1 MDRIMPFVRI
11 EGDKIRSLKIEY
23 NLTDHCNYG
32 CDECSHFSP
41 YLTRK
46 ESSLEGFKKDLEA
59 LAQVIRVFRFRFVG
73 GEPLLHRDILGHIA
87 AVRESGIAGE
97 VQICTNGA
105 LLDRVPEAVFAAIDS
120 LSISWYPD
128 PRCDQAKVDRAVS
141 ICERVG
147 TRVGVHKIDT
157 FRQMQVG
164 RPLTDRALVQ
174 EVYDSCHIAH
184 RWYCQT
190 FYEGR
195 FYLCSRPIFTNA
207 YLAKLG
213 VEAPDFRELD
223 GIPLHEPDLKGRLLA
238 LLRSHKPLAAC
249 EYCLG
254 TVGRRQPWRQ
264 LPTTDRKAPRAPA
277 KGPTELIDRQH
288 LMRQRISR
296 WLPLRS
302 MLLLAPRPFV
312 AWALPYLSPSL

>member
-1 MDRIMPFVRI
+1 MPFVRI

-97 VQICTNGA
+97 VQICTQRGA
-105 LLDRVPEAVFAAIDS
+105 ARPRAGGRVRGHRFRC
-120 LSISWYPD
+120 SISWYPD

-195 FYLCSRPIFTNA
+195 FYLAGGRSSPTRIWRSSGLRRPTSGS
-207 YLAKLG
+207 LTG
-213 VEAPDFRELD
+213 
-223 GIPLHEPDLKGRLLA
+223 
-238 LLRSHKPLAAC
+238 SAA
-249 EYCLG
+249 
-254 TVGRRQPWRQ
+254 
-264 LPTTDRKAPRAPA
+264 RA
-277 KGPTELIDRQH
+277 
-288 LMRQRISR
+288 
-296 WLPLRS
+296 
-302 MLLLAPRPFV
+302 
-312 AWALPYLSPSL
+312 

>member
-1 MDRIMPFVRI
+1 MVRTMPLVRI

-59 LAQVIRVFRFRFVG
+59 LAQVIRVYRFRFVG

-87 AVRESGIAGE
+87 ALRESGIAGE

-141 ICERVG
+141 ACERVG

-174 EVYDSCHIAH
+174 EVYNSCHIAH

-195 FYLCSRPIFTNA
+195 LYLWFSRTSGAAHARRYQGKALRCLAFADSYTAPITNRQQARSRPRTSFFFNRITA
-207 YLAKLG
+207 LARLQ
-213 VEAPDFRELD
+213 
-223 GIPLHEPDLKGRLLA
+223 LHRKCGR
-238 LLRSHKPLAAC
+238 
-249 EYCLG
+249 
-254 TVGRRQPWRQ
+254 
-264 LPTTDRKAPRAPA
+264 
-277 KGPTELIDRQH
+277 TEVTRYE
-288 LMRQRISR
+288 
-296 WLPLRS
+296 LPLLGALNFVPRS
-302 MLLLAPRPFV
+302 
-312 AWALPYLSPSL
+312 ALRA